1 MALEVTGKLVT
12 TLPTQSGEGK
22 NGTWTKGSFVI
33 ETADKFPK
41 KVCLTVWGDLVS
53 NLNSIQSGDELKVSF
68 DVESR
73 EYNGRWYTD
82 LKAWKIEKAGS
93 GNSFANPPSN
103 TFNSNEASPD
113 NSGGTSGPAL
123 DDDLPF

>member
-1 MALEVTGKLVT
+1 MALEVTGRLVT

-53 NLNSIQSGDELKVSF
+53 NLNAYQSGDELKVSF

-82 LKAWKIEKAGS
+82 LKAWKIEKAGV
-93 GNSFANPPSN
+93 GNSFSNPASN
-103 TFNSNEASPD
+103 NFPTNEPNSD
-113 NSGGTSGPAL
+113 NSARNSGPAL